1 MRKVRLSVSERK
13 MIGDKTAVARYQTI
27 QGLVGQGIWIF
38 VSRVME
44 VAMGFC
50 DGEDL
55 ISA

>member
-1 MRKVRLSVSERK
+1 MRKVRLSVSERE

-44 VAMGFC
+44 VAMGF
-50 DGEDL
+50 
-55 ISA
+55 